1 VIAAILLLAGLGV
14 VLWNLLADD
23 PDAIETLPDVSTTLF
38 VEPTATGVQTTLPAP
53 GTTAEGT
60 LPERPPLTIAP
71 TVPGAAGST
80 APDTIPAPAAT
91 GAPVPVTTARPAP
104 QPTAAPATNPPQTAP
119 AETAPAETA
128 PLETAPPA
136 TAPPPPPPSPPAGSA
151 GDPQALDDP
160 LPSGAGYG
168 SVRESH
174 LLSPRLADALAA
186 EDWNAARRL
195 SPALASSSDESLRNG
210 YGGLDRASLILVDAR
225 EEGDSTRLLIVS
237 VANELNGSRTSLYCF
252 EWTAQPGAGTVRQ
265 GGGVG
270 RIARADGA
278 LSPDDVR
285 ADERLEG
292 AIRNDCVWS

>member
-104 QPTAAPATNPPQTAP
+104 QPTAAPATNPP
-119 AETAPAETA
+119 
-128 PLETAPPA
+128 PPA

-174 LLSPRLADALAA
+174 LLSQRLADALAA